1 LGGLRD
7 KNPAKALLG
16 VALGLNEPGKE
27 NFMKVVAVSGSPRP
41 QGNTSQLLHQVLEVL
56 AKQGMETEY
65 LSLHDKQIL
74 PCKACLK
81 CAKDKNR
88 CAQEDDFMPVYQAMA
103 AADGLIVGS
112 PVYFGSAT
120 PNLMALL
127 DRAGYVAR
135 QGDNPF
141 YRKVGTPIVVARRAG
156 VNFTYAQLQFF
167 FCIMGMYVP
176 GATYWPIAYGLKPG
190 DVAQDAEGLKT
201 MTDLAENMAFLM
213 KKLG

>member
-1 LGGLRD
+1 
-7 KNPAKALLG
+7 
-16 VALGLNEPGKE
+16 
-27 NFMKVVAVSGSPRP
+27 MKVLAISGSPRP
-41 QGNTSQLLHQVLEVL
+41 QGNTRLLLETALQVLE
-56 AKQGMETEY
+56 AQGIATEY

-74 PCKACLK
+74 PCRACLK
-81 CAKDKNR
+81 CAEDKNR
-88 CAQEDDFMPVYQAMA
+88 CAQEDDFMPIYEAMA

-141 YRKVGTPIVVARRAG
+141 HRKVGTPIVVARRAG
-156 VNFTYAQLQFF
+156 VNFTYAQLQFL
-167 FCIMGMYVP
+167 FCIMGMVVP
-176 GATYWPIAYGLKPG
+176 GSTYWPIAYGLKPG
-190 DVAQDAEGLKT
+190 RRGPGRRRPQDGH
-201 MTDLAENMAFLM
+201 DLADNMAWLL